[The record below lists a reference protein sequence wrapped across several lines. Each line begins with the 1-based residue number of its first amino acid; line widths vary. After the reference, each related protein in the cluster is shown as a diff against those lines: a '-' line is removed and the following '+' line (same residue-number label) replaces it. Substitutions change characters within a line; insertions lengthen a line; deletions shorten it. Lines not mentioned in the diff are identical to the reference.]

1 MDARSPGGV
10 VWWGWTD
17 KLIHYGD
24 VGRVD
29 KLHSITTRQGVR
41 ERGTAHCIERGW
53 WQHCRADK
61 GRGVSNGPP
70 HNTTA

>member
-29 KLHSITTRQGVR
+29 KLHSMRSITTRQGAR
-41 ERGTAHCIERGW
+41 ERGTAY
-53 WQHCRADK
+53 
-61 GRGVSNGPP
+61 
-70 HNTTA
+70 